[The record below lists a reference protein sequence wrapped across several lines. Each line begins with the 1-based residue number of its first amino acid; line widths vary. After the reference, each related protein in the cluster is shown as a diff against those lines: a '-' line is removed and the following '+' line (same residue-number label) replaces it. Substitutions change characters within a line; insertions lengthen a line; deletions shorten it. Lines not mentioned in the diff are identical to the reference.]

1 MSDGPV
7 SMVCI
12 YRVRPGE
19 EAEFERLLRSHWPT
33 LNQAGLVSGEP
44 ARFLKAQGRDGKV
57 TFLESFAW
65 RDAGSSDRAH
75 QTPRVMALW
84 GPMEALTDDMEFLP
98 VQPLDG

>member
-7 SMVCI
+7 QMLCI

-19 EAEFERLLRSHWPT
+19 EVEFERLLRTHWPT
-33 LNQAGLVSGEP
+33 LRQAGLVSEEP
-44 ARFLKAQGRDGKV
+44 AKILKGEGRDGKV
-57 TFLESFAW
+57 TFIESFAW
-65 RDAGSSDRAH
+65 RDDRAADAAH

-98 VQPLDG
+98 VEPLAP

>member
-1 MSDGPV
+1 MSSGPQR
-7 SMVCI
+7 MLCI

-33 LNQAGLVSGEP
+33 LNQAGLVSPEP
-44 ARFLKAQGRDGKV
+44 ARILKAQGRDGKL

-65 RDAGSSDRAH
+65 KDAGASDRAH

-98 VQPLDG
+98 VEPLGA